1 MSKLEQFRWGSR
13 VPTRTVAMT
22 WVHIGGKWERTKGE
36 WRRNDDIVPPRWSD
50 EMGTK
55 SMMDHEG
62 PTRPDHSA
70 LALRGFDHGGG
81 WAPPPIGGQR
91 RDGAASPLLF
101 VGPPTAL
108 PDTGPLAEVRV
119 ANMLPAARAAGYIR
133 HSGLLDI
140 VWLAAAD
147 AVEDAMFA
155 DICAAVGEQG
165 CHLICE
171 TSLTALDRVVAAV
184 PAPLHVQFLV
194 DADPTEKLIALA
206 AARRT
211 RQQVV
216 HDVARDDAMERIDRL
231 QDEVARISRLLGD
244 LAGQRGGTGGGLTGT
259 PTGFAPRGEELD
271 DYPGQVRSP
280 TRDYAAIPRSFV
292 PEERMF
298 DRQRAKAVRRMLRQR
313 RMREQYFPAD
323 LFADPAWDM
332 LLDLFA
338 ARLERQP
345 VSVSSLCIAAA
356 VPATTA
362 LRWIKTMTDA
372 GLFVRE
378 ADPNDGR
385 RIFIALAEGACDALA
400 RYFEALEE

>member
-1 MSKLEQFRWGSR
+1 MK
-13 VPTRTVAMT
+13 M
-22 WVHIGGKWERTKGE
+22 I
-36 WRRNDDIVPPRWSD
+36 
-50 EMGTK
+50 
-55 SMMDHEG
+55 DHDARQRSG
-62 PTRPDHSA
+62 LSTIPFGRIDT
-70 LALRGFDHGGG
+70 GGG
-81 WAPPPIGGQR
+81 WPPPSIGGR
-91 RDGAASPLLF
+91 ECDGVPSPLLF
-101 VGPPTAL
+101 VGPPAAL
-108 PDTGPLAEVRV
+108 PDVSPLTEVRL
-119 ANMLPAARAAGYIR
+119 ANMLPPARAAGYIR

-140 VWLAAAD
+140 IWLAAAD
-147 AVEDAMFA
+147 TVDGATLA
-155 DICAAVGEQG
+155 DICAAAGEQE
-165 CHLICE
+165 CCLICE

-184 PAPLHVQFLV
+184 PAPLNAQFLV
-194 DADPTEKLIALA
+194 DPDPTDKLVALA

-211 RQQVV
+211 RHRVL

-244 LAGQRGGTGGGLTGT
+244 LAGQRGGLSGA
-259 PTGFAPRGEELD
+259 PTGFAPRGEDVD
-271 DYPGQVRSP
+271 DYPGQLRSP

-292 PEERMF
+292 PEDRML

-332 LLDLFA
+332 LLDLYA

-378 ADPNDGR
+378 ADPHDGR
-385 RIFIALAEGACDALA
+385 RIFIALAEGAHDSLA
-400 RYFEALEE
+400 RYFEALDE